1 MPAATE
7 NLQFLINGV
16 TLGAVYALV
25 GVGFVLIY
33 QVTGVINFAQGEFV
47 MLGALG
53 SALLW
58 EAGMPLPLAAAL
70 AVAGT
75 ALVGA
80 GVQRLALQPARG
92 ASVERL
98 IIITIGVSITIKGVV
113 LLAVGTSPHFVDP
126 FTRGDPIRVGGAVI
140 LPQYLWVVAVTVLAV
155 AALAWFFTRTM
166 PGKAMRACAM
176 NPEAARLVAI
186 SPARM
191 ALLAFTLAATL
202 GALSGAVLAPIQDPD
217 YGIGL
222 GLGLRGFTAA
232 VVGGLD
238 SVAGAVA
245 GGLLLG
251 LVEAFAAG
259 HIPSGYKDAVA
270 FGILLLVLLARPG
283 GVLRRLTG
291 GRA

>member
-1 MPAATE
+1 LLAS

-53 SALLW
+53 SALLH
-58 EAGMPLPLAAAL
+58 EAGLPLLPAAL
-70 AVAGT
+70 VAVVGT
-75 ALVGA
+75 AAVGA
-80 GVQRLALQPARG
+80 GVQRLALRPARG

-113 LLAVGTSPHFVDP
+113 LLAVGTEPHFVEP
-126 FTRGDPIRVGGAVI
+126 FSRGGPIRLGGAVI
-140 LPQYLWVVAVTVLAV
+140 LPQYLWVLAVTMLAV
-155 AALAWFFTRTM
+155 AALAWFFTRTLQ
-166 PGKAMRACAM
+166 GKAMRACAM
-176 NPEAARLVAI
+176 NPDAARLVAVA
-186 SPARM
+186 PARM
-191 ALLAFTLAATL
+191 ALLAFALAATL
-202 GALSGAVLAPIQDPD
+202 GGLSGVVLAPIQNPD

-238 SVAGAVA
+238 SVTGAVV

-270 FGILLLVLLARPG
+270 FGILLVVLLVRPG
-283 GVLRRLTG
+283 GVLRRVAV
-291 GRA
+291 GRV